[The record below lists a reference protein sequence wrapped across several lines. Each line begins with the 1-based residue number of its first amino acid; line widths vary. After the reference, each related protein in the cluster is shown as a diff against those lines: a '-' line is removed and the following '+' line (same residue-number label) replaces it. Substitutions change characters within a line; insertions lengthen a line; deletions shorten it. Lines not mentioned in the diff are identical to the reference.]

1 MVPIEYS
8 NRRGKTYY
16 LREGKTKTGK
26 LRYFFSSRE
35 NGKGKA
41 VDKVPEG
48 YEIYEHPENAQVF
61 LRKKRSRLI
70 TDIEEQFVKKSL
82 NTLKRSRRYLVDCK
96 DEYITIY
103 ESNADTEI
111 LKGIL
116 GDLLSIAPTRPG
128 VNTDDA
134 MTALV
139 NAADQH
145 YTPMLRFCLNDK
157 EKRTFVA
164 QRFCFRGSI
173 DEWIYLAGPDDFE
186 SIVKKSVS
194 ILGTD
199 EFFDTPYF

>member
-1 MVPIEYS
+1 MAIEYR
-8 NRRGKTYY
+8 NRTGKTYY
-16 LREGKTKTGK
+16 LHEGKTKTGK
-26 LRYFFSSRE
+26 PRYFFSSRE
-35 NGKGKA
+35 NGKGKT

-70 TDIEEQFVKKSL
+70 TDIEEQFVKKCL
-82 NTLKRSRRYLVDCK
+82 NTLKRPRRYLVDCK

-111 LKGIL
+111 LKGLL

-128 VNTDDA
+128 VNIDDA
-134 MTALV
+134 MTTLV
-139 NAADQH
+139 NTADHH
-145 YTPMLRFCLNDK
+145 YTATLRFCLNDK

-186 SIVKKSVS
+186 GIVKKYVKF
-194 ILGTD
+194 LGTD
-199 EFFDTPYF
+199 EFFDTSYF